1 MSQDNLEKKT
11 LAYLVDEINALG
23 YNIVTFR
30 IVSHNKT
37 PTIFMSIEKSADA
50 EAISVNDCR
59 AVSKV
64 IRNKIAVAEL
74 LGEFGL
80 EVSSIGTE
88 RPLIL
93 LQDYQKFVGREA
105 KLELL
110 SDLDGKKRYKGVITE
125 TKDDMIFLSTV
136 VSDKKK
142 IVSIPITN
150 VKRANLIFTDEMFKN
165 LMNKS
170 K

>member
-23 YNIVTFR
+23 YNLVTFR

-37 PTIFMSIEKSADA
+37 PTIFMAIEKSLNL
-50 EAISVNDCR
+50 ESISVNDCR
-59 AVSKV
+59 VVSKL
-64 IRNKIAVAEL
+64 IRNNIAVAEL

-88 RPLIL
+88 RPLMS

-105 KLELL
+105 KIELL
-110 SDLDGKKRYKGVITE
+110 SDLDGQKRYKGVITDA
-125 TKDDMIFLSTV
+125 KDDMIFLSAV
-136 VSDKKK
+136 VSKQKK

>member
-11 LAYLVDEINALG
+11 LASLTDEINTLG

-30 IVSHNKT
+30 IVSHNNT
-37 PTIFMSIEKSADA
+37 PNVSIAIEKSVNL
-50 EAISVNDCR
+50 EPISVNDCR
-59 AVSKV
+59 AVSKL
-64 IRNKIAVAEL
+64 IRNNTAVAEL

-80 EVSSIGTE
+80 EVSSIGAE
-88 RPLIL
+88 RPLL
-93 LQDYQKFVGREA
+93 SLQDYQKFIGREA
-105 KLELL
+105 KVELS
-110 SDLDGKKRYKGVITE
+110 SDLDGQKRYKGVITD
-125 TKDDMIFLSTV
+125 TKDDMILLSVV
-136 VSDKKK
+136 VSEQKK